1 MPKRFLPGLWLVCL
15 AALSYSL
22 PSLAGDPQAGAKK
35 ADNCLGCHGVPGYTN
50 VYPTYHVPKL
60 AGQHAEYIIVA
71 LAAYQSGERQ
81 HKPME
86 AQAHSLSPEDQAD
99 VAAYFASLPSAEG
112 NPQPSVPS
120 VIEAKV
126 ATCVACHGTDGNSS
140 AMPAFPRLAGQKKDY
155 LHYSLKAYKLA
166 QRTNLIM
173 AGIVASLSD
182 EDMRLLSAYYSS
194 LPGLGTID
202 VGHLVGESGGISE
215 D

>member
-1 MPKRFLPGLWLVCL
+1 MPKRFLSGLWLVCL
-15 AALSYSL
+15 MAAGYSF
-22 PSLAGDPQAGAKK
+22 PALAGDPQAGAKK

-81 HKPME
+81 HKSME
-86 AQAHSLSPEDQAD
+86 AQAHSLSPEDQVD

-140 AMPAFPRLAGQKKDY
+140 AMPAFPRLSGQQKNY
-155 LHYSLKAYKLA
+155 LYHSLKAYKLA
-166 QRTNLIM
+166 QRTNVIM

-182 EDMRLLSAYYSS
+182 EDMLLLSDYYSS

-202 VGHLVGESGGISE
+202 VGHLVGETE
-215 D
+215 RPN